1 MNEDKDKKEKDQSEN
16 FKKWYD
22 ANKDK
27 VSERRKEKYK
37 KNKEYRE
44 KKKLEA
50 TRYYWLK
57 QRRAKSVGMNQ
68 LEYEELEIEPKAT
81 GVTIQNEKDIRY
93 GTTEYR
99 FSTQETLLMYL
110 DGLRKR

>member
-1 MNEDKDKKEKDQSEN
+1 MNEDKDKKEKDQSEH

-22 ANKDK
+22 ANKEK
-27 VSERRKEKYK
+27 VSERRKEQYK
-37 KNKEYRE
+37 KNEEYRE

-68 LEYEELEIEPKAT
+68 LEYEELEIEPKDTIA
-81 GVTIQNEKDIRY
+81 VTVEKVGR
-93 GTTEYR
+93 
-99 FSTQETLLMYL
+99 
-110 DGLRKR
+110 